1 MCWPKLSTVMRSL
14 TDITRFMSCSISSS
28 VVPRS
33 RMLRSSATSV
43 SVSAGFIPAAGSSRS
58 SRRGSLAS
66 ARALSTRRWS
76 PYGKLRADAPAT
88 CSSPTKCSS
97 SSARARV
104 SRSSRAVA
112 PPGSSA
118 PMNPT
123 RVRTW
128 RPIITFSTT
137 LRSPKRRMFWNVRAT
152 PSRAIACAGRPAHA
166 IARLGVARTF
176 QNIRLF
182 GDLSVVENVM
192 IGRHVRTR
200 VGFIGALLPGGA
212 TAREERETRARALEL
227 LHFVG
232 LEHVAG
238 ASARSLPYGDQRRVE
253 IARALA
259 SEPRLL
265 LLDEPAAGMNP
276 AETDTLVALLRSIRE
291 RGTTLLLIE
300 HDMNLVMS
308 VSDRITV
315 LNFGQ
320 HIAEGVPVE
329 IARNPDVITAYLG
342 GTLDAA

>member
-1 MCWPKLSTVMRSL
+1 
-14 TDITRFMSCSISSS
+14 
-28 VVPRS
+28 
-33 RMLRSSATSV
+33 
-43 SVSAGFIPAAGSSRS
+43 VSAPDEIAAAESGLLEVRGLVKRFGGVTAVNALNMTVRAGDIHALIGPNGS
-58 SRRGSLAS
+58 
-66 ARALSTRRWS
+66 
-76 PYGKLRADAPAT
+76 GKT
-88 CSSPTKCSS
+88 
-97 SSARARV
+97 
-104 SRSSRAVA
+104 
-112 PPGSSA
+112 
-118 PMNPT
+118 
-123 RVRTW
+123 
-128 RPIITFSTT
+128 TT
-137 LRSPKRRMFWNVRAT
+137 LNVISALYRSDGGSIRFDGGEL
-152 PSRAIACAGRPAHA
+152 AGLPAHA

-182 GDLSVVENVM
+182 GELSVIENVM

-200 VGFIGALLPGGA
+200 VGFVGALLPGGA
-212 TAREERETRARALEL
+212 TAREERETRERAHDL
-227 LHFVG
+227 LRFVG
-232 LEHVAG
+232 LDQVAG

-320 HIAEGVPVE
+320 HIAEGPPAE

>member
-1 MCWPKLSTVMRSL
+1 LVKRFGGVTAVNALNMTVRAGDVHALIGPNGSGKTTTL
-14 TDITRFMSCSISSS
+14 NVIS
-28 VVPRS
+28 
-33 RMLRSSATSV
+33 
-43 SVSAGFIPAAGSSRS
+43 
-58 SRRGSLAS
+58 
-66 ARALSTRRWS
+66 AL
-76 PYGKLRADAPAT
+76 YRADG
-88 CSSPTKCSS
+88 
-97 SSARARV
+97 
-104 SRSSRAVA
+104 
-112 PPGSSA
+112 GSIRFDGA
-118 PMNPT
+118 EL
-123 RVRTW
+123 
-128 RPIITFSTT
+128 I
-137 LRSPKRRMFWNVRAT
+137 
-152 PSRAIACAGRPAHA
+152 GRPAHA

-182 GDLSVVENVM
+182 GELSVVENVM

-200 VGFIGALLPGGA
+200 TGFIGALLPGGA
-212 TAREERETRARALEL
+212 TAREERATRERALEL
-227 LHFVG
+227 LQFVG
-232 LEHVAG
+232 LEGTAG

-276 AETDTLVALLRSIRE
+276 AETDTLVALLRRIRE
-291 RGTTLLLIE
+291 QGTTLLLIE

-320 HIAEGVPVE
+320 HIAEGPPDE

>member
-1 MCWPKLSTVMRSL
+1 MINADEVAAAESGLLEVRGLVKRFGGVTAVNALNMTVRAG
-14 TDITRFMSCSISSS
+14 DIHALIGPNGSGKTTTLN
-28 VVPRS
+28 V
-33 RMLRSSATSV
+33 
-43 SVSAGFIPAAGSSRS
+43 VSA
-58 SRRGSLAS
+58 L
-66 ARALSTRRWS
+66 
-76 PYGKLRADAPAT
+76 YRADG
-88 CSSPTKCSS
+88 
-97 SSARARV
+97 
-104 SRSSRAVA
+104 
-112 PPGSSA
+112 GSI
-118 PMNPT
+118 
-123 RVRTW
+123 R
-128 RPIITFSTT
+128 FDGGE
-137 LRSPKRRMFWNVRAT
+137 L
-152 PSRAIACAGRPAHA
+152 AGRPAHA

-212 TAREERETRARALEL
+212 TAREERETREKAFEL
-227 LHFVG
+227 LRFVG
-232 LEHVAG
+232 LDHVA
-238 ASARSLPYGDQRRVE
+238 AAPARSLPYGDQRRVE

-320 HIAEGVPVE
+320 HIAEGPPAE

>member
-1 MCWPKLSTVMRSL
+1 M
-14 TDITRFMSCSISSS
+14 
-28 VVPRS
+28 
-33 RMLRSSATSV
+33 SSADDVAAAASGLLEVRGLVKRFGGVTAVNALNMTVRAGDVHALIGPNGSGKTTTLNV
-43 SVSAGFIPAAGSSRS
+43 ISA
-58 SRRGSLAS
+58 L
-66 ARALSTRRWS
+66 
-76 PYGKLRADAPAT
+76 YRADG
-88 CSSPTKCSS
+88 
-97 SSARARV
+97 
-104 SRSSRAVA
+104 
-112 PPGSSA
+112 GSI
-118 PMNPT
+118 
-123 RVRTW
+123 R
-128 RPIITFSTT
+128 FDGGE
-137 LRSPKRRMFWNVRAT
+137 L
-152 PSRAIACAGRPAHA
+152 AGLPAHA

-200 VGFIGALLPGGA
+200 VGFVGALLPGGA
-212 TAREERETRARALEL
+212 TAREERETREKAHEL
-227 LHFVG
+227 LRFVG

-276 AETDTLVALLRSIRE
+276 AETDTLVVLLRSIRE

-320 HIAEGVPVE
+320 HIAEGQPAE

>member
-1 MCWPKLSTVMRSL
+1 M
-14 TDITRFMSCSISSS
+14 
-28 VVPRS
+28 
-33 RMLRSSATSV
+33 SSADDVAAAASGLLEVRGLVKRFGGVTAVNALNMTVRAGDVHALIGPNGSGKTTTLNV
-43 SVSAGFIPAAGSSRS
+43 ISA
-58 SRRGSLAS
+58 L
-66 ARALSTRRWS
+66 
-76 PYGKLRADAPAT
+76 YRADG
-88 CSSPTKCSS
+88 
-97 SSARARV
+97 
-104 SRSSRAVA
+104 
-112 PPGSSA
+112 GSI
-118 PMNPT
+118 
-123 RVRTW
+123 R
-128 RPIITFSTT
+128 FDGGE
-137 LRSPKRRMFWNVRAT
+137 L
-152 PSRAIACAGRPAHA
+152 AGLPAHA

-212 TAREERETRARALEL
+212 TAREERETREKAHEL
-227 LHFVG
+227 LRFVG
-232 LEHVAG
+232 LEPVAG
-238 ASARSLPYGDQRRVE
+238 LPARSLPYGDQRRVE

-320 HIAEGVPVE
+320 HIAEGPPAE